1 MNSLERIFVH
11 VLEQCADLKAEDA
24 LIINDLKYDRMIVD
38 ALSSAARKLGARP
51 ISLTIDAGLLIHG
64 PVPKPVLASMRNSD
78 LVLLCTC
85 ALIPQSIRR
94 EACEAGAR
102 LISMSGVSLE
112 TVKRCLD
119 VDYNEL
125 SRMSRMLAETYQS
138 AKEATISTKRGTE
151 LSVQLMGRKAT
162 YLDGIARVEGQLTA
176 LPAGVVAVS
185 PLEGT
190 AKGTIVIDGSIAEI
204 GIVRSPVRCVVEKGQ
219 IVDIEGGKEA
229 KKFEALLSEDC
240 STGFCVAEIGGGTNP
255 KARYSGN
262 ILEDERIYASGH
274 VGFGRNSHIGGTINS
289 KVHIDST
296 MRRPEIRVDGR
307 TIVSSGKIHVT

>member
-1 MNSLERIFVH
+1 
-11 VLEQCADLKAEDA
+11 
-24 LIINDLKYDRMIVD
+24 
-38 ALSSAARKLGARP
+38 
-51 ISLTIDAGLLIHG
+51 
-64 PVPKPVLASMRNSD
+64 
-78 LVLLCTC
+78 
-85 ALIPQSIRR
+85 
-94 EACEAGAR
+94 
-102 LISMSGVSLE
+102 MSGVSLE